1 LYKRQQEKIWKPD
14 DKKTAL
20 TEDRIDALNS
30 IDFIWD
36 IQEAQFELFL
46 VAYRKFQEEN
56 GNVSVPKNY
65 KEGLGRWVGSQR
77 SALRKGKM
85 PLDRFLKLERLGFL
99 WSSHRDP
106 SGELMVQ
113 LDEMRGKASL
123 ERADARFK
131 NIA

>member
-1 LYKRQQEKIWKPD
+1 VKVWKSD
-14 DKKTAL
+14 DKKSAL

-36 IQEAQFELFL
+36 IQDAQFELFL
-46 VAYRKFQEEN
+46 GAYRKFQEEN

-85 PLDRFLKLERLGFL
+85 PLDRFIKLERFGFL
-99 WSSHRDP
+99 WSSSGDP
-106 SGELMVQ
+106 SGELKVQ
-113 LDEMRGKASL
+113 LEEMRGKASL
-123 ERADARFK
+123 ELANAHIKKRA
-131 NIA
+131 